1 MLRFLPFYAGTGLL
15 GIVSDFASPE
25 EIATALTRSQDAL
38 VFGGYTTVVLIAGA
52 VLLYRRDV
60 P

>member
-1 MLRFLPFYAGTGLL
+1 MYAGTGLL

-25 EIATALTRSQDAL
+25 EIAIALTKLQDAL
-38 VFGGYTTVVLIAGA
+38 VFGGYTTVMLIAGA

-60 P
+60 S